1 MLTSCY
7 GKSITQ
13 LLDDAN
19 RTFPDKEALYD
30 GKFRYTYREI
40 EKISTE
46 IASGLSLLGVRKGDR
61 VAVTLP
67 VWSEFVLIFYAIA
80 KLGAILVPF
89 NTRYREDEAE
99 YILKHSG
106 AKIVFFPE
114 EYDNVH
120 HLSQIQSIKSRL
132 HTLEHLITVRFET
145 DGMMSLDHLRE
156 IGRDHVLPNV
166 KIDVKEDEFA
176 FVYTSGTTGKPKG
189 AMLTHG
195 SLVNINVSCSI
206 AINTNHND
214 TILHL
219 TPYFHIM
226 GISAILRVLICQGK
240 AVLMESFKAER
251 ALQLVEQEKITIHP
265 GVPTNFI
272 LELNHPALKKYDLS
286 SLRLAL
292 MGGAPCPMEIVK
304 RVREEMGCAVLVSYG
319 TTEASPY
326 LTYTSVHDD
335 DQTQSETVGKALPG
349 VELKVVDDE
358 RREVAPGEV
367 GELACQ
373 TIGLM
378 KGYYQMP
385 EATREVIDKE
395 GWYYTGD
402 FATKDEKGY
411 IRIVGRKKD
420 LIIRGGYNIYPGEI
434 EEIFYTHPAVLE
446 VSIVGLADSVLG
458 EVSCATIMLKPG
470 KHATE
475 EELLSFIKPKVAD
488 YKHPDHIVIVK
499 EFPKTPTGKVKKYEL
514 KEFLINRKMVALR

>member
-7 GKSITQ
+7 GKSISQ
-13 LLDDAN
+13 LLDEATRN
-19 RTFPDKEALYD
+19 FPDKEALYD
-30 GKFRYTYREI
+30 GKYRYTYRQI

-46 IASGLSLLGVRKGDR
+46 IASGLSLLGVKKGDR

-99 YILKHSG
+99 YVLNHSG

-114 EYDNVH
+114 EYDQVH
-120 HLSQIQSIKSRL
+120 HLSQIQSIKSRFQ
-132 HTLEHLITVRFET
+132 TLEHIISVRFET
-145 DGMMSLDHLRE
+145 EGIMSLDHLRE
-156 IGRDHVLPNV
+156 IGRKNELPNV
-166 KIDVKEDEFA
+166 KIDVKEDGFA

-189 AMLTHG
+189 AMLTQG
-195 SLVNINVSCSI
+195 SLVDINVSCSS
-206 AINTNHND
+206 AIKTNHND

-251 ALQLVEQEKITIHP
+251 ALHLVEQEKITIHP

-292 MGGAPCPMEIVK
+292 MGGAPCPVEIVK
-304 RVREEMGCAVLVSYG
+304 RVRVELGCAVLVSYG
-319 TTEASPY
+319 TTETSPY
-326 LTYTSVHDD
+326 LTYTSIHDD
-335 DQTQSETVGKALPG
+335 DLTQSETVGRALPD
-349 VELKVVDDE
+349 VKLKVVDDQ
-358 RREVAPGEV
+358 RREVAAGEV
-367 GELACQ
+367 GELACH
-373 TIGLM
+373 TIGRM
-378 KGYYQMP
+378 KGYYKMP
-385 EATREVIDKE
+385 EQTREVIDDE

-402 FATKDEKGY
+402 FATKDDKGY

-434 EEIFYTHPAVLE
+434 EEIYYTHPDVLE
-446 VSIVGLADSVLG
+446 VAIVGLADSVLG
-458 EVSCATIMLKPG
+458 EVSCAAILLKPG
-470 KHATE
+470 KHTTE

-488 YKHPDHIVIVK
+488 YKHPDHILIVN
-499 EFPKTPTGKVKKYEL
+499 EFPKTPTGKVKKHDL
-514 KEFLINRKMVALR
+514 KDILISKKMVALR